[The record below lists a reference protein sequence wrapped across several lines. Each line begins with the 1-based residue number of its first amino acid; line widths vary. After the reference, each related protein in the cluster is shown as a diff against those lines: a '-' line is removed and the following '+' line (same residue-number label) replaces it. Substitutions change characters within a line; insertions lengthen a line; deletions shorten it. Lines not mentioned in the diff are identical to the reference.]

1 MVKRIFTKFVSI
13 NIINSTNYD
22 MAFTRESDDDDDDDD
37 VCVCARASVY
47 ESALLC
53 EVV

>member
-22 MAFTRESDDDDDDDD
+22 MAFTRESDDDDDD

-47 ESALLC
+47 ESALLF